1 MSFVTILAQSKIFP
15 VLEFS
20 LIIALV
26 IVTYWGMYLSAFK
39 NVKPVTKM
47 TLSMFLGTVG
57 YIIGKT
63 TVIALFASH
72 FSTTA
77 AYAF

>member
-1 MSFVTILAQSKIFP
+1 
-15 VLEFS
+15 
-20 LIIALV
+20 
-26 IVTYWGMYLSAFK
+26 MYLSAFK